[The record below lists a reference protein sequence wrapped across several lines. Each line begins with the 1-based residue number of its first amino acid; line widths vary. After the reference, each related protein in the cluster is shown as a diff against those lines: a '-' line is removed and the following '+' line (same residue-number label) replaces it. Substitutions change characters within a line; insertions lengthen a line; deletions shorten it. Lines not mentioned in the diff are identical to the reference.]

1 MIAMEKASLWGFPD
15 VGNYHVL
22 VIITPLFTVSII
34 PLPMS
39 LSGNIVYHV
48 RNGQRKNRAGQ
59 LKPEGKRYSSEVLSD
74 QTGFVAQNHSNVFFL
89 EMEEHINGKK
99 ERHSLTV

>member
-1 MIAMEKASLWGFPD
+1 
-15 VGNYHVL
+15 
-22 VIITPLFTVSII
+22 
-34 PLPMS
+34 MS

-74 QTGFVAQNHSNVFFL
+74 QTGFVAQNHSKSFPWKWR
-89 EMEEHINGKK
+89 EISTEKKGKTFSDCVD
-99 ERHSLTV
+99 EV